1 MLISIAAIF
10 LVLIYTII
18 KHLLSKSGQ
27 RYLIDSYGLDSKKL
41 ESLNKQDIRAL
52 RASINQ
58 LRKQND
64 AFGLEELLRRYR
76 P

>member
-1 MLISIAAIF
+1 MLISIAIIL

-18 KHLLSKSGQ
+18 KHLLSKSGHS
-27 RYLIDSYGLDSKKL
+27 YLIDSYGLDSKKL
-41 ESLNKQDIRAL
+41 ETLSKQDIRAL